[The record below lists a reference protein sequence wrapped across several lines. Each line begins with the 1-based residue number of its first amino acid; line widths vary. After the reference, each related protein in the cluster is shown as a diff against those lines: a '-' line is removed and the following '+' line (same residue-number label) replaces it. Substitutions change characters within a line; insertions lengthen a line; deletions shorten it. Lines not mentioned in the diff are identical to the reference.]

1 MGAETEEIATQINE
15 YLQIL
20 SSRTKLLE
28 VMRTELLKMKEAY
41 ADKRRTEISDVEFEH
56 DIEDLIQKED
66 MVVTVTHG
74 GYIKRVPLSTYR
86 SQRRGGKGRAGM
98 STREG
103 DFVSRVFVTST
114 HTPVLF
120 FTSRGMVFQM
130 KVYKLPLGS
139 PQARGKAMVNLLP
152 LKEDEVISTVMP
164 LPEDDTC
171 WAESQIIFATLKG
184 SVRRNNLSDFTN
196 IKANGKIAMKL
207 ADGDGLVNARVC
219 DASNDILLAT
229 QNGVC
234 IRFPVT
240 DVRVFSGRT
249 STGVRGINLGDN
261 DQVIWMSILQHTDTS
276 AEQREMFIQASRAQ
290 RRLQTR
296 DKEAWKQEDL
306 KRDQER
312 AKYLEKEEFQKM
324 VNQEQ
329 FILSISDDG
338 RGQLS
343 SAYEYRPAK
352 RGGKGVTNM
361 DIGKGSTAR
370 IVAAFSVEDN
380 DQIMLVTDAGKL
392 IRCPLDDIGI
402 KGRGS
407 QGVSVFKVDDEEKV
421 VSVARLSDVGET
433 EGASEDGT
441 VNSQDNVE
449 K

>member
-1 MGAETEEIATQINE
+1 
-15 YLQIL
+15 
-20 SSRTKLLE
+20 
-28 VMRTELLKMKEAY
+28 
-41 ADKRRTEISDVEFEH
+41 
-56 DIEDLIQKED
+56 
-66 MVVTVTHG
+66 
-74 GYIKRVPLSTYR
+74 
-86 SQRRGGKGRAGM
+86 M

-249 STGVRGINLGDN
+249 STGPR
-261 DQVIWMSILQHTDTS
+261 H
-276 AEQREMFIQASRAQ
+276 
-290 RRLQTR
+290 
-296 DKEAWKQEDL
+296 
-306 KRDQER
+306 
-312 AKYLEKEEFQKM
+312 
-324 VNQEQ
+324 
-329 FILSISDDG
+329 
-338 RGQLS
+338 
-343 SAYEYRPAK
+343 
-352 RGGKGVTNM
+352 
-361 DIGKGSTAR
+361 
-370 IVAAFSVEDN
+370 
-380 DQIMLVTDAGKL
+380 
-392 IRCPLDDIGI
+392 
-402 KGRGS
+402 
-407 QGVSVFKVDDEEKV
+407 
-421 VSVARLSDVGET
+421 
-433 EGASEDGT
+433 
-441 VNSQDNVE
+441 
-449 K
+449 